1 MAKLQVR
8 NFPDNIYEQIV
19 ASAAEAERSIEG
31 ELRYVLSDVYGKK
44 AKLEEPPLSLRQS
57 WQVET
62 GKRMVWL
69 LEQLRHDGWFRYGE
83 SADPVLLAAR
93 IGESSPAL
101 LLDCLEGRQAP
112 TFDMAARMQAV
123 LSCRADWLM
132 SGAGNPFQV
141 ASLSGDY
148 RKFLSVLLDDSGR
161 LKPDTDLHFVR
172 VCAKEH
178 HHDGTLLMIVRSGE
192 TWHCGYEHTTFML
205 NSEMGTGG
213 RGNLLRFFKYVKTEL
228 SHVPIESWIYRNT
241 ENEDPELGFHHPEY
255 YIQHG
260 KYSDRNDWLFR
271 MLTGQAPFK
280 WSMSFSAELEELE
293 KLPFESTKRANDV

>member
-8 NFPDNIYEQIV
+8 NFPDDIYEQIV
-19 ASAAEAERSIEG
+19 ASAAKSERSIEG

-44 AKLEEPPLSLRQS
+44 AKSEELPLSLRQS

-62 GKRMVWL
+62 GKRMSWL

-83 SADPVLLAAR
+83 SSDPVLLAAR

-101 LLDCLEGRQAP
+101 LLDFLEGRQAP

-132 SGAGNPFQV
+132 SGAGNPFQIER
-141 ASLSGDY
+141 LSNDY
-148 RKFLSVLLDDSGR
+148 RCFFDTLLDVDGN
-161 LKPDTDLHFVR
+161 LKPDTALHFVR
-172 VCAKEH
+172 ICADDH
-178 HHDGTLLMIVRSGE
+178 HHDGTLLVIVRSGQ
-192 TWHCGYEHTTFML
+192 TWQCKYECTRFRL
-205 NSEMGTGG
+205 NSQMGTGG
-213 RGNLLRFFKYVKTEL
+213 RGDLLRFFKYLKTEL
-228 SHVPIESWIYRNT
+228 SHVPKTSWTYKNK
-241 ENEDPELGFHHPEY
+241 ENEDPELGLHHPEY
-255 YIQHG
+255 YIQNG